1 MRNQLL
7 LAALVSLA
15 LLTGCANPQVRYVYV
30 EPQCT
35 VPPLPAFNPPNWE
48 DLLLPESVLQGTQ
61 LQRFSKAI
69 DYLERYEAVLVD
81 TLHEHREMLK
91 VLCSRADK

>member
-1 MRNQLL
+1 MMNRLL

-30 EPQCT
+30 ETHCT
-35 VPPLPAFNPPNWE
+35 VPPLPAFNPPDWE
-48 DLLLPESVLQGTQ
+48 DLLLPESVLSGTP

-69 DYLERYEAVLVD
+69 DYLEHYEADLVD

-91 VLCSRADK
+91 VLCGSAEK